1 MEDKRYYWLKLKEDF
16 FDEDTIEWLEEQENG
31 KEYCLFYLKLCLKS
45 LKNNGVLIRNV
56 GTMLIPYDA
65 KRLAMLTKT
74 DYDTVIVAIELF
86 KKIGLIEMREN
97 GEIYLSQVESMV
109 GSERKSAQR
118 KRKQR
123 LEEQKQLK
131 AGEKRCDNVTLMSHE
146 CHGELEIEKE
156 LEKDIE
162 IDKDNR
168 YRNNNIDINEIT
180 PTTNFI
186 YPPLNKYVDFDKEIS
201 EDFINIREPLV
212 LWIRETREDVMKC
225 FNSEFRDEDKIY
237 LFSNVIQSFFVKLRG
252 KKTGSKIDNEIFKYA
267 LSNVDKLNPNNIGDI
282 LRKMKATFR
291 RKEMHGEQINS
302 FSYILKCL

>member
-56 GTMLIPYDA
+56 GSMLIPYDA
-65 KRLAMLTKT
+65 KRLATLTKT

-86 KKIGLIEMREN
+86 KKIGLIEVKEN
-97 GEIYLSQVESMV
+97 GEIYMLQVESMV

-131 AGEKRCDNVTLMSHE
+131 TGEKRCDNVTLMSHE

-186 YPPLNKYVDFDKEIS
+186 YPSIDKYVDFDKEIS
-201 EDFINIREPLV
+201 EDFMNIREPLI
-212 LWIRETREDVMKC
+212 LWIREAREDVMKC
-225 FNSEFRDEDKIY
+225 FNSEFRDEDKIH
-237 LFSNVIQSFFVKLRG
+237 LFSNLIQIFFTILRG
-252 KKTGSKIDNEIFKYA
+252 KQTGSKIDNEIFNYA
-267 LSNVDKLNPNNIGDI
+267 VSNVDRLNPDNIGDM

-291 RKEMHGEQINS
+291 RKEMQGEQINS

>member
-65 KRLAMLTKT
+65 KRLATLTKT

-109 GSERKSAQR
+109 GSERKSAER

-123 LEEQKQLK
+123 LEQQKQLK
-131 AGEKRCDNVTLMSHE
+131 SGEKGCDNVALMSHE

-156 LEKDIE
+156 LDKDIE
-162 IDKDNR
+162 IEKDNR
-168 YRNNNIDINEIT
+168 YREKINNIDT
-180 PTTNFI
+180 TTNFI
-186 YPPLNKYVDFDKEIS
+186 YPSIDKYIDFDKEIS
-201 EDFINIREPLV
+201 EDFMNIREPLI
-212 LWIRETREDVMKC
+212 LWIREAREEVKKQFD
-225 FNSEFRDEDKIY
+225 SEFRDEDKIH
-237 LFSNVIQSFFVKLRG
+237 LFSNLIQIFFTMLRG
-252 KKTGSKIDNEIFKYA
+252 KQTGSKIDREIFNYA
-267 LSNVDKLNPNNIGDI
+267 LSNVDTLNPDNIGDM

-291 RKEMHGEQINS
+291 KAEMQGKEINS

>member
-65 KRLAMLTKT
+65 KRLAILTKT

-109 GSERKSAQR
+109 GSERKSAER

-123 LEEQKQLK
+123 LEQQKQLK
-131 AGEKRCDNVTLMSHE
+131 SGEKGCDNVTLMSHE

-156 LEKDIE
+156 LDKDIE
-162 IDKDNR
+162 IEKDNR
-168 YRNNNIDINEIT
+168 YREKINNIDT
-180 PTTNFI
+180 TTNFI
-186 YPPLNKYVDFDKEIS
+186 YPPLDKYVDFKKEIS
-201 EDFINIREPLV
+201 EDFMNIREPLI
-212 LWIRETREDVMKC
+212 LWIREVREEVKKH
-225 FNSEFRDEDKIY
+225 FNSEFRIEDIVY
-237 LFSNVIQSFFVKLRG
+237 LFTNLIQTFYIMFTHKPVGAKTDSEILNFVTTNV
-252 KKTGSKIDNEIFKYA
+252 N
-267 LSNVDKLNPNNIGDI
+267 KLNPDTIGDI
-282 LRKMKATFR
+282 LSDMKQVFRKA
-291 RKEMHGEQINS
+291 EMQGKTINS
-302 FSYILKCL
+302 FNYIYT

>member
-65 KRLAMLTKT
+65 KRLAILTKT

-109 GSERKSAQR
+109 GSERKSAER

-123 LEEQKQLK
+123 LEQQKQLK
-131 AGEKRCDNVTLMSHE
+131 SGEKECDNVTLMSHE
-146 CHGELEIEKE
+146 CHGELEIELELDKE
-156 LEKDIE
+156 IE
-162 IDKDNR
+162 IEKDNR
-168 YRNNNIDINEIT
+168 YREKINNIDT
-180 PTTNFI
+180 TTNFI
-186 YPPLNKYVDFDKEIS
+186 YPPLDKYVDFKKEIS
-201 EDFINIREPLV
+201 EDFMSIREPLI
-212 LWIRETREDVMKC
+212 LWIREAREEVKKQFD
-225 FNSEFRDEDKIY
+225 SEFRDEDKIH
-237 LFSNVIQSFFVKLRG
+237 LFSNLIQIFFTMLRG
-252 KKTGSKIDNEIFKYA
+252 KQTGSKIDEEIFHYTLK
-267 LSNVDKLNPNNIGDI
+267 NVDKLNPNNIGDI
-282 LRKMKATFR
+282 LRNMKAAFR
-291 RKEMHGEQINS
+291 KAEMQGKEINS
-302 FSYILKCL
+302 FNYILKCLSI

>member
-109 GSERKSAQR
+109 GSERKSAER

-123 LEEQKQLK
+123 LEQQKQLESD
-131 AGEKRCDNVTLMSHE
+131 EKRCDNVTLMSHE

-156 LEKDIE
+156 LDKDIE
-162 IDKDNR
+162 IEKDNR
-168 YRNNNIDINEIT
+168 YREKINNIDT
-180 PTTNFI
+180 TTNFI
-186 YPPLNKYVDFDKEIS
+186 YPQLDKYVDFKKEIS
-201 EDFINIREPLV
+201 EDFMNIREPLI
-212 LWIRETREDVMKC
+212 LWIREAREEVKKH

-237 LFSNVIQSFFVKLRG
+237 LFSNLIQTLFTILRG
-252 KKTGSKIDNEIFKYA
+252 KQTGSKIGEGIFHYT
-267 LSNVDKLNPNNIGDI
+267 LNNVDKLNPDNIGDV
-282 LRKMKATFR
+282 LRSIKATFR
-291 RKEMHGEQINS
+291 KAEMQGKEINS
-302 FSYILKCL
+302 FVYILKCLPI

>member
-16 FDEDTIEWLEEQENG
+16 FDEDTIEWLGEQENG

-65 KRLAMLTKT
+65 KRLAILTKT

-109 GSERKSAQR
+109 GSERKSAER

-123 LEEQKQLK
+123 LEQQKQLK
-131 AGEKRCDNVTLMSHE
+131 SGEKGCDNVTLMSHK

-156 LEKDIE
+156 LDKDIE
-162 IDKDNR
+162 IEKDNR
-168 YRNNNIDINEIT
+168 YREKINNIDT
-180 PTTNFI
+180 TTNFI
-186 YPPLNKYVDFDKEIS
+186 YPPLDKYVDFKKEIS
-201 EDFINIREPLV
+201 EDFMSIREPLI
-212 LWIRETREDVMKC
+212 LWIRETREEVKKQFD
-225 FNSEFRDEDKIY
+225 SEFRDEDKIH
-237 LFSNVIQSFFVKLRG
+237 LFSNLIQIFFTMLRG
-252 KKTGSKIDNEIFKYA
+252 KQTGSKIDEEIFHYTLK
-267 LSNVDKLNPNNIGDI
+267 NVDKLNPNNIGDI
-282 LRKMKATFR
+282 LRNMKAAFR
-291 RKEMHGEQINS
+291 KAEMQGKEINS
-302 FSYILKCL
+302 FNYILKCLSI

>member
-65 KRLAMLTKT
+65 KRLAILTKT

-109 GSERKSAQR
+109 GSERKSAER

-123 LEEQKQLK
+123 LEQQKQLESS
-131 AGEKRCDNVTLMSHE
+131 EKGCDNVTLMSRE

-156 LEKDIE
+156 LDKDIE
-162 IDKDNR
+162 IDIDNR
-168 YRNNNIDINEIT
+168 YKEKINNINT
-180 PTTNFI
+180 TTNFI
-186 YPPLNKYVDFDKEIS
+186 YPQLDKYVDFKKEIS
-201 EDFINIREPLV
+201 EDFMNIREPLI
-212 LWIRETREDVMKC
+212 LWIREAREEVKKH
-225 FNSEFRDEDKIY
+225 FNSEFRNEDIIH
-237 LFSNVIQSFFVKLRG
+237 LFTNLIQTFYIMFTQKPVGAKTDSEILNFVTTNV
-252 KKTGSKIDNEIFKYA
+252 N
-267 LSNVDKLNPNNIGDI
+267 KLNPDTIGDI
-282 LRKMKATFR
+282 LSDMKQILRKAEMQG
-291 RKEMHGEQINS
+291 KEINS
-302 FSYILKCL
+302 FKYITKCLSI